1 MMRTYPLIALAIT
14 AWPLAPVAAQTQD
27 HAPSQLGS
35 APRLRHDKGEA
46 WNYVKPGLNLSRYTA
61 ILVDPATV
69 YTGPDAQFAN
79 VPVADRKQFA
89 DIITVALRGELSK
102 VGLAA
107 RPGPHVLRLRVTLL
121 GADKTTGGVS
131 TVSHVLPL
139 GLVTNAVKSVAGK
152 KGSFTGSVLIAIELL
167 DSATGELQAAAV
179 RRKSPDALD
188 IPATVSTSD
197 TVKAI
202 ARDIAKHVA
211 ERLGGAMRR
220 GR

>member
-1 MMRTYPLIALAIT
+1 MTRIYPLIALAT
-14 AWPLAPVAAQTQD
+14 MTSTLAPAGAQTQD
-27 HAPSQLGS
+27 HAPSQIRS
-35 APRLRHDKGEA
+35 APQLRHDKGEA

-79 VPVADRKQFA
+79 VPVADRKKFA
-89 DIITVALRGELSK
+89 DIITAALRSELST
-102 VGLAA
+102 VGLAS

-152 KGSFTGSVLIAIELL
+152 KGSFTGSVLIAIELV
-167 DSATGELQAAAV
+167 DSTTGELQAAAV

-197 TVKAI
+197 TVKAV
-202 ARDIAKHVA
+202 ARDIAKHVG
-211 ERLGGAMRR
+211 ERLRGAMRR
-220 GR
+220 G